1 MIARWVAETD
11 DVDDDDGGRDDDDDD
26 DDDDEGDEDERT
38 RGARI
43 ASTISDTECA
53 HSTVASHH
61 IVSFSYEQCS

>member
-11 DVDDDDGGRDDDDDD
+11 DVDDYDGGRDNDDDDDD

-61 IVSFSYEQCS
+61 IVSFSRS